1 MDEELRYFEGVPYIG
16 ERLLTSGEEASVVRW
31 HESSRRKSI
40 LAKLGCVGAI
50 IGTVACFATGL
61 YLFNIF
67 AGVFGT
73 IGFLAA
79 GGYLISAVRSAVV
92 LEKLVRTELQ
102 NNRVE
107 RFGDSE
113 TIVEVL
119 PSSGRVL
126 TINHVP
132 TNAASFGVI
141 RDIGTPPMLLGETY
155 GNRRLSEHEKD
166 EIRRLSELT
175 RQRWTI
181 GELITLVWFVPL
193 TVLIALFFSS
203 LRDEEPLWIIP
214 VLTILAA
221 IPSCLVVWRR
231 LDHRS
236 LRRALR
242 RALVE
247 DAYVE
252 TRNDER
258 RTIGV
263 LKPDGLLWTLDN
275 APSPLRIRWRP

>member
-1 MDEELRYFEGVPYIG
+1 MARKLPSQIYSRKIG
-16 ERLLTSGEEASVVRW
+16 LCRSDHRHRRLLCGRTLSLQYLCWCIRYDRLSSSGWIPYLRRSFCRRVGEVGKNRTSEQSCGEV
-31 HESSRRKSI
+31 
-40 LAKLGCVGAI
+40 
-50 IGTVACFATGL
+50 
-61 YLFNIF
+61 
-67 AGVFGT
+67 
-73 IGFLAA
+73 
-79 GGYLISAVRSAVV
+79 
-92 LEKLVRTELQ
+92 
-102 NNRVE
+102 
-107 RFGDSE
+107 GDSE

-126 TINHVP
+126 TINDVP

-166 EIRRLSELT
+166 EIRRLPELT
-175 RQRWTI
+175 RQRWTL
-181 GELITLVWFVPL
+181 GELIALVWFVPL

-203 LRDEEPLWIIP
+203 LRDEEPLWIVTI
-214 VLTILAA
+214 LTILAA

-231 LDHRS
+231 LDHRR

-247 DAYVE
+247 DAYVK
-252 TRNDER
+252 TRNDEG

-263 LKPDGLLWTLDN
+263 LKPDGLLCTLYN